1 MGILNWL
8 FGTRKLLAAK
18 SSTFGDVGAVKKNE
32 DFGDSFDIGSGFTMH
47 SRDVYG
53 PSSTSPN
60 GKYMI
65 ICKDSS
71 GNTGGHRNSGK
82 GKYFLLEGK
91 KVLFTGKLERPN
103 GGKIANNG
111 NATVEDWGFG
121 SDLKGAFVALDINGK
136 QLIKRH
142 FQANILNN
150 GISADGRFA
159 ACQTANSPGS
169 PDNSILAIFDLTQ
182 GKEIGAFSPESG
194 WGDDYEFPGDDTIIL
209 IHRNVGKFRYRM
221 SGEFIDRAL
230 WQQAILDKAEV
241 RALYLIKDML
251 REEGENISPDRA
263 GMFIGHLDN
272 VIKNLLPTDTMY
284 RASTLRQKGELLES
298 QNQLI
303 EALSC
308 YDQALSFDPK
318 VGIKRHS
325 DALRKRLAT
334 QGKQK

>member
-1 MGILNWL
+1 MGIFDWL
-8 FGTRKLLAAK
+8 FGIRKLPAAK
-18 SSTFGDVGAVKKNE
+18 IPAFGDTVAVEKNK
-32 DFGDSFDIGSGFTMH
+32 DFGETFDIGSGFTMH

-60 GKYMI
+60 GQYMI

-82 GKYFLLEGK
+82 GKFFLLDGK
-91 KVLFTGKLERPN
+91 KVVFTGRLERPN

-121 SDLKGAFVALDINGK
+121 SDLKGTFIAVDINGK
-136 QLIKRH
+136 QLIKRD
-142 FQANILNN
+142 FKANILNN
-150 GISADGRFA
+150 GISPDGRFA

-182 GKEIGAFSPESG
+182 RKEIGAFSAESG
-194 WGDDYEFPGDDTIIL
+194 WGDDYEFPGDDTIVL
-209 IHRNVGKFRYRM
+209 IHRNLGKFRYKI

-230 WQQAILDKAEV
+230 WQQTILDKAEV

-251 REEGENISPDRA
+251 KEEDKNISPARA
-263 GMFIGHLDN
+263 SMFIDHLDN
-272 VIKNLLPTDTMY
+272 ILKNLLPTDTTF
-284 RASTLRQKGELLES
+284 RASTFRQKGEVLES
-298 QNQLI
+298 QNQLT

-318 VGIKRHS
+318 VGIKRHA
-325 DALRKRLAT
+325 DALRKKLSA